1 MLMDLKERVDKL
13 NDICMDINNQV
24 DDMIVTLN
32 AYNCDKNDTL
42 YVITIRSVNFIMHF
56 FQQIYA
62 IVISITKVYLSK
74 VSCN

>member
-24 DDMIVTLN
+24 DDMIITLN
-32 AYNCDKNDTL
+32 AYNCDKSDTL
-42 YVITIRSVNFIMHF
+42 YVITVRSVDFIMHF

-62 IVISITKVYLSK
+62 IVISITK
-74 VSCN
+74 